1 MRCSPAS
8 GGDVVVP
15 GLVDRSVRDL
25 RLRPLG
31 GWLLLAVL
39 VSLVAGCGGKRM
51 PARYAHVLQGPEEPR
66 DVAQKIRPPS
76 EDCRREAVHAVRSEA
91 DILSSPLPHEVRA
104 GYAELLRGLH
114 PLAKQVLRRT
124 SGVWFATEMPGA
136 SARFVPCDGDD
147 GTRGL
152 ILVDVDANP
161 LEQDAIDVDVPTQY
175 WRLLGGGSEAIRVE
189 DTAEALVAEHK
200 AARYVLLHE
209 IGHAL
214 SLLSGEFVLNEQR
227 QFELPHWK
235 SYASFSWRP
244 RRLGALGDELHE
256 FGGVVPV
263 SLGLAD
269 WREIRRSLGSSS
281 TFLAPGYRRS
291 NRLDAMRRCHAADR
305 LPRAGFVTPTAATA
319 PTEDYAELFAHA
331 VLAAEGKLHPDDVL
345 RVQLPGCE
353 PELQPMPYF
362 VSGVADKRAYMEAQ
376 LGLSAMHGR

>member
-1 MRCSPAS
+1 
-8 GGDVVVP
+8 
-15 GLVDRSVRDL
+15 
-25 RLRPLG
+25 
-31 GWLLLAVL
+31 
-39 VSLVAGCGGKRM
+39 M

-76 EDCRREAVHAVRSEA
+76 EDCRREAIHAVRSEA
-91 DILSSPLPHEVRA
+91 DILSAPLPYEVHA

-114 PLAKQVLRRT
+114 PLAKQALRRT
-124 SGVWFATEMPGA
+124 SGVWFASEMPGA

-161 LEQDAIDVDVPTQY
+161 LEDGAIDVDVPTQY
-175 WRLLGGGSEAIRVE
+175 WRLLGGDSEAVRVE
-189 DTAEALVAEHK
+189 QTADALVSEHK

-209 IGHAL
+209 VGHAL

-256 FGGVVPV
+256 HGGVVP
-263 SLGLAD
+263 SALGLAD
-269 WREIRRSLGSSS
+269 WRDIRRSLGSSS

-331 VLAAEGKLHPDDVL
+331 ILAAEGKLHPDDVL
-345 RVQLPGCE
+345 RVQLPGCA

-362 VSGVADKRAYMEAQ
+362 VSGVADKRAYIEGQ
-376 LGLSAMHGR
+376 LGLSAVYGP